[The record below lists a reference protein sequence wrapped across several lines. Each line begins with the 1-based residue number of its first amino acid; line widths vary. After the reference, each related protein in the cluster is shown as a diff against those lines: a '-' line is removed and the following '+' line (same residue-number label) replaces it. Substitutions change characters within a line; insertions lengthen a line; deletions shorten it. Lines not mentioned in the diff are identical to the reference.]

1 MVIYWLWLSLYEKKM
16 LHLEATPP
24 ILWTLRGCRPLLF
37 TTYGR
42 TLLTSFHD
50 FNGEL
55 SLKVGPVDGNSPVN
69 NHGLKLNKQ
78 TSMDFRILNRK
89 PSLFIGSYSFGKPR
103 CPGGA
108 SWEKATPVFQVLQ
121 TIANMSWRV
130 QIGFIANV
138 RKKVGSSFP
147 SPCSENRETDREPTM
162 LFSKKSRGTTIISD
176 DAALMKNPGRPRSG
190 TGPKAHDP
198 PPGMT
203 SRNQVPVGKSFFLKI
218 INRRLFQEW
227 YLVISGNIW

>member
-1 MVIYWLWLSLYEKKM
+1 MVVPIRKKM

-176 DAALMKNPGRPRSG
+176 DAALMKNPGRPKIWNWAKSPWSPTRDDFPEPGASG
-190 TGPKAHDP
+190 QIVFFENHQQKTV
-198 PPGMT
+198 PGM
-203 SRNQVPVGKSFFLKI
+203 V
-218 INRRLFQEW
+218 
-227 YLVISGNIW
+227 SGNIW